1 MQTQE
6 AAWNNGNARAW
17 GSVFCEDATFV
28 NIRGELYQGR
38 TAIIQSTYRSWKVHT
53 KGSHTTMSI
62 RRITQLGDGIALI
75 ETDNEVSGF
84 QALPP
89 GVVATSAGFLWTRLR
104 YIARK
109 QGGGWKIISAQNP
122 QFCPCMQELT
132 RWD

>member
-1 MQTQE
+1 M
-6 AAWNNGNARAW
+6 
-17 GSVFCEDATFV
+17 

-38 TAIIQSTYRSWKVHT
+38 TAIIQLHLQILEGPY

-89 GVVATSAGFLWTRLR
+89 GVVATSAGILRTRLR

-109 QGGGWKIISAQNP
+109 QGGGWKIISAQNTAILP
-122 QFCPCMQELT
+122 VHAGVN
-132 RWD
+132 